1 MAEKSDRT
9 IRIEQ
14 APSNQS
20 KCQVCKE
27 KINKGSS
34 RVAHPSRSSN
44 ISVMKSIHPSCYLRQ
59 CVIFENSKCKS
70 SCSATKRDIPKWE
83 LRLTMAL
90 TGCEGALKDKVFFHP
105 PEASAL
111 VQQLLALEECS
122 GVTIDSLTA
131 SLPEDAR
138 PWARDALAGVDV
150 SARPA
155 PTNMP
160 EPKPRAP
167 AKPRKRVADA
177 GEEAE
182 PKPAKKPR
190 TAARKPYVKKSAEE
204 DVEDNRQEALSDG
217 EAID

>member
-1 MAEKSDRT
+1 MVSAINAKVGARTLEMLGELIASSD
-9 IRIEQ
+9 
-14 APSNQS
+14 APAWRGG
-20 KCQVCKE
+20 E
-27 KINKGSS
+27 PPWF
-34 RVAHPSRSSN
+34 VAAAGES
-44 ISVMKSIHPSCYLRQ
+44 
-59 CVIFENSKCKS
+59 
-70 SCSATKRDIPKWE
+70 
-83 LRLTMAL
+83 
-90 TGCEGALKDKVFFHP
+90 GG
-105 PEASAL
+105 SAL

-190 TAARKPYVKKSAEE
+190 TAARKPYVKKAAEE